1 MSKKVYSTET
11 QFLTIQVILGH
22 GINSQSLICKIDE
35 DADDLAF
42 QRAGLRKLV
51 LVCLTV
57 PAFSIHAKKLF
68 VINDAAPS
76 VSTFLH
82 EHWTNSKDQFAVPQ
96 ELEIKPIVAG
106 IDQGLLKWIE
116 SNGVRVVIDS
126 INNKKSLTAF
136 EKAARK
142 ISFEMYWP
150 DFEAE
155 DMPRHIEKANMSL
168 NTYRNDTQGM
178 SHSFKTSMEYCS
190 YVAFVNRE
198 NKRFHCSEPCKAPD
212 VNLSLL
218 QTRRSTAPPK
228 ATRAENT
235 TESDGPLC
243 PEGVKAIAECWPLG
257 KADLRDRLSMNA
269 RELEWF
275 LSGKSIIPWFK
286 YRDLCRIFNVD
297 IQFEYEQS
305 RGGLILNANGSKNVD
320 AVLNELTHGG
330 DSAVFIEIE
339 NVQEIC
345 LDKRIYLFWSCG
357 GIPNVLL
364 VSRGSKEEA
373 FIDGKDWLYNFQGKA
388 IVPKGVCNTIK
399 DCLERP
405 ESFVVAGKFGEYVIK
420 KHLQYLEDAE
430 DKARF

>member
-11 QFLTIQVILGH
+11 QFLTIQVVLGH
-22 GINSQSLICKIDE
+22 GINSQSKICKIDE

-42 QRAGLRKLV
+42 QRAGLQKLV

-68 VINDAAPS
+68 VMDDAAPS
-76 VSTFLH
+76 VSAFLH
-82 EHWTNSKDQFAVPQ
+82 EHWTNSNEQFAVPQ

-116 SNGVRVVIDS
+116 SNGVNVVIDS

-136 EKAARK
+136 EKAARS
-142 ISFEMYWP
+142 IVYEMYWP
-150 DFEAE
+150 DFAAE
-155 DMPRHIEKANMSL
+155 NRSRHIEKANKSL
-168 NTYRNDTQGM
+168 NTYREDTHGH
-178 SHSFKTSMEYCS
+178 SYSFKSSMEFNS
-190 YVAFVNRE
+190 YAAFVNRD
-198 NKRFHCSEPCKAPD
+198 NKRFLCSDPCAAPD

-228 ATRAENT
+228 ETRAENT

-243 PEGVKAIAECWPLG
+243 PGGVKAIAECWPLG

-286 YRDLCRIFNVD
+286 YRELCRLFNVE
-297 IQFEYEQS
+297 IQFEYETS
-305 RGGLILNANGSKNVD
+305 RGGLILNAKGSKNVD
-320 AVLNELTHGG
+320 AVLSELTHGG

-339 NVQEIC
+339 NVLEIC
-345 LDKRIYLFWSCG
+345 LDKRIYLFWSWG
-357 GIPNVLL
+357 GTPNILL

-373 FIDGKDWLYNFQGKA
+373 YFDGDNWLYNFQGKA
-388 IVPKGVCNTIK
+388 IVPKGVCETIK
-399 DCLERP
+399 DCLGRLEF
-405 ESFVVAGKFGEYVIK
+405 FVMAGKFGDYFIK
-420 KHLQYLEDAE
+420 HHLQYLEDAE
-430 DKARF
+430 DNARR